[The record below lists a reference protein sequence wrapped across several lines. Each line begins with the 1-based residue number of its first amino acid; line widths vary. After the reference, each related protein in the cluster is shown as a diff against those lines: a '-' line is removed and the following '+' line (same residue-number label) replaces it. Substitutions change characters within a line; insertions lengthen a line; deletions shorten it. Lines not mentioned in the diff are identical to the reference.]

1 MNTINRDDF
10 FAIVEMLNASDE
22 DRNIAFSNI
31 KNLDLKNIFN
41 LMFIKCSPYKDEL
54 VAYLYGKSKYYIN
67 DIFIN
72 KLNELVTETNDEN
85 ATIIFHEILD
95 NILNKMMNDK

>member
-22 DRNIAFSNI
+22 DRNIAYSNI
-31 KNLDLKNIFN
+31 KNLDLKEIFN
-41 LMFIKCSPYKDEL
+41 LMFIKCSRHKDEL

-72 KLNELVTETNDEN
+72 KLNEVVTETNDEN